1 MSMGATLNAEELGK
15 LAEVFR
21 KFPDL
26 VTRNVR
32 MAVKSSLRDIR
43 EHAIKHHRYKSRSG
57 AAGLEGAVHDNGSEM
72 NGFPFRGEVFVD
84 LRRAPYAL
92 YVHGG
97 TKPHTITPKRRRALR
112 WVSGGDFVF
121 AKRVRHPG
129 TQPDEFLYDALNAN
143 IGKAEKR
150 FNDALRDSIT
160 EAGL

>member
-1 MSMGATLNAEELGK
+1 MSLGVTLDTGELGK

-21 KFPDL
+21 TYPGI

-32 MAVKSSLRDIR
+32 MALKSSLRDIR
-43 EHAIKHHRYKSRSG
+43 EHARKNHRFKARSG
-57 AAGLEGAVHDNGSEM
+57 AAGLEGAIEDNGDELT
-72 NGFPFRGEVFVD
+72 GFPFRGEVFVD